1 MKQLIL
7 VGMPG
12 AGKSTIARQLARRL
26 ARDPVDS
33 DGVIE
38 QRLGESIRSFFE
50 RQGEAAFRDV
60 EEQVIDE
67 LTQSQPAAVLATGG
81 GAVLRSIN
89 RVRLRERG
97 TVIYLRSSPEQLFK
111 RLRHDTRRPLLQG
124 GDALQKLRD
133 LYEERDPLY
142 QDCAHFV
149 VDTRGSTL
157 SMLVN
162 RIVMQLELMPPEPP
176 STPPTAAP

>member
-1 MKQLIL
+1 MIFVL

-12 AGKSTIARQLARRL
+12 SGKSTVARTLSRRL
-26 ARDPVDS
+26 ELPLADS
-33 DGVIE
+33 DQVIE
-38 QRLGESIRSFFE
+38 QRLGCAIRDYFDTH
-50 RQGEAAFRDV
+50 GEAAFRDV

-67 LTQSQPAAVLATGG
+67 LTQGPALVLATGG
-81 GAVLRSIN
+81 GAVLRPAN
-89 RVRLRERG
+89 RQRLHERG

-142 QDCAHFV
+142 RDCAHFV